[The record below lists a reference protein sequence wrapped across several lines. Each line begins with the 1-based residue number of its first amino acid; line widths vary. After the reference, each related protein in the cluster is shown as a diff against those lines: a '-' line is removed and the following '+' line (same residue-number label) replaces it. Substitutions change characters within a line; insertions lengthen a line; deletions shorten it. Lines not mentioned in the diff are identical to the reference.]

1 MSINKMSDRNHQEF
15 TSLLSAYS
23 NQDDSMLESIDG
35 ISLENVHTVSLDYL
49 NECMSD
55 LESKDS
61 GIRLSPGSPGMFP
74 SDHRMDKFTE
84 HDLANLDIAL
94 VKEGDL
100 YLKSESK
107 FEKNNVIIPRLG
119 HEIYKTKNNLDY
131 TQNSESILAISIEN
145 LQRNCKTCVEVCGER
160 EDAFMKLDQ
169 IQKNTLIHD
178 SELDKHNELCSG
190 EFIIKAQKNNETE
203 CHKGPSKSEYSTD
216 RDSEIEKSS
225 DTEEPAHDCKIDDE
239 DKSCDNKI
247 KVELLPQ
254 ACEQCPMTFKYKR
267 HLDRHLE
274 GHQKN
279 NCPYCDAKFAR
290 KKHLDVHLF
299 RLHGERITKYP
310 HTCDIC
316 LKGFPKRLLL
326 NRHKANHHNE
336 KAQTCADC
344 GDILDNSLEALKH
357 SEKHSQERRFH
368 CDKCPQAFSMEQ
380 KYLIHVKN
388 HDTYKCPRCESGF
401 ASKKRANEHYRLKHS
416 AKVPKEPETSITG
429 MFYCNDCRHN
439 FMTKDSYLR
448 HLKTASHLS
457 KMHAEIPLKALFTCT
472 ICTKQLTSR
481 KALDQHIRRVHR
493 DEKKYSCDTQ
503 GCEFHSTNKS
513 DLERHR
519 QLHIEERNI
528 VCEHCGKTFTTI
540 SILKDHVLYVHNM
553 ERQFV
558 CEECG
563 KAFKRNSLL
572 NRHKMSHQQIR
583 PFTCEQCG
591 AAFKRSHH
599 LTRHMESCHRITLE
613 KKKRVVKLMKTE
625 DGRLVP
631 IPEEPKKPKTKRVKS
646 KKDSQLI
653 SYDESSAS
661 VTNRLLISKDMAE
674 LSTELSHVTPMST
687 ITSSESTD
695 MSLGLSNTISEV
707 DSVPQILSLVDVNS
721 GQVVTVEVT
730 NPDTLPLT
738 DLVDQFEA
746 NCNEILGLSSY
757 PDLEFQNG
765 ILNTE
770 QNYYDQVSYA
780 ELPLEN
786 VGESSLLLD
795 PNSSKMDSLPAI
807 ENYLTQPFSPFLN
820 L

>member
-1 MSINKMSDRNHQEF
+1 
-15 TSLLSAYS
+15 
-23 NQDDSMLESIDG
+23 MLESIDG
-35 ISLENVHTVSLDYL
+35 ISLENVHGVSLDYL
-49 NECMSD
+49 HECMSD

-61 GIRLSPGSPGMFP
+61 GIRLSPGSPGMFTTDP
-74 SDHRMDKFTE
+74 RLDKFTE
-84 HDLANLDIAL
+84 PDLTGLDITL
-94 VKEGDL
+94 IKDTDL
-100 YLKSESK
+100 CLKNEDNFHK
-107 FEKNNVIIPRLG
+107 DEIVVPRSGVGNELF
-119 HEIYKTKNNLDY
+119 KTKNEVAQPK
-131 TQNSESILAISIEN
+131 TAPQNSESMIGIVAKDYEGVGNSN
-145 LQRNCKTCVEVCGER
+145 N
-160 EDAFMKLDQ
+160 
-169 IQKNTLIHD
+169 
-178 SELDKHNELCSG
+178 
-190 EFIIKAQKNNETE
+190 AQKAHAGKLCERDNVF
-203 CHKGPSKSEYSTD
+203 CSKSSTRDSMNNLDRQKLEFGTESQSGNQIDCRNRPSSDYSTD
-216 RDSEIEKSS
+216 RDSEVEKSS
-225 DTEEPAHDCKIDDE
+225 DNEELAYEDDAE
-239 DKSCDNKI
+239 GGNGSCVDKSKA
-247 KVELLPQ
+247 ESLPQ

-279 NCPYCDAKFAR
+279 NCPHCEAKFAR

-299 RLHGERITKYP
+299 RLHGERIIKYA
-310 HTCDIC
+310 HTCDVC
-316 LKGFPKRLLL
+316 LRGFPKRQLL
-326 NRHKANHHNE
+326 NRHKANHHYE
-336 KAQTCADC
+336 KGKMCTDC
-344 GDILDNSLEALKH
+344 GDILENSSDVIEH
-357 SEKHSQERRFH
+357 NEKHNQERRFH

-388 HDTYKCPRCESGF
+388 HDTYKCPRCEATF
-401 ASKKRANEHYRLKHS
+401 ASKKRANEHYRIKHS
-416 AKVPKEPETSITG
+416 AKLPKEPETSMIG

-457 KMHAEIPLKALFTCT
+457 KMHAEVPLKALFTCS
-472 ICTKQLTSR
+472 ICKKQLTSR
-481 KALDQHIRRVHR
+481 KALDQHVRRVHR
-493 DEKKYSCDTQ
+493 DEKKFSCDTE

-519 QLHIEERNI
+519 HLHIEERNI

-553 ERQFV
+553 ERHFV

-613 KKKRVVKLMKTE
+613 KKKRVVKLMKTD

-631 IPEEPKKPKTKRVKS
+631 IPEEPKKPKAKRVRA
-646 KKDSQLI
+646 KK
-653 SYDESSAS
+653 ESLPLNYENSHTS
-661 VTNRLLISKDMAE
+661 VMNCLVISKDLIE
-674 LSTELSHVTPMST
+674 LPTELSNVTPMST
-687 ITSSESTD
+687 ITSSESND
-695 MSLGLSNTISEV
+695 ASLGLSNAMTDV
-707 DSVPQILSLVDVNS
+707 DSVPQVLSLVDVNS

-746 NCNEILGLSSY
+746 NCNEILGLSGY
-757 PDLEFQNG
+757 PDLEFQSG

-770 QNYYDQVSYA
+770 QSYYDQVNYG